1 MRIRIAY
8 CLLFL
13 MLCAASLTIWD
24 IARVNHAQ
32 RPDPRDGGAAWNPR
46 IAEGY
51 LDSREAWWQ
60 NWPAAQ
66 MDHGTVCVSC
76 HTVLPYALV
85 QPELRLELGE
95 KVMTAPEQAML
106 ASVQKRVADWS
117 QTTPYYTDALDG
129 PGKSQ
134 ESRATESI
142 LNAVIL
148 SSYDAVQGH
157 LSPLT
162 RLAYDQAWA
171 LQLKTG
177 EDAGGWRWQNFHQ
190 APWESSESAYQGAAM
205 LAIAVSEAP
214 DNYSGGSSIRGNLD
228 LLKQYLRRKYDVQ
241 PLMSKLYVL
250 WASAQMPG
258 LLSGDQEAR
267 LLDEVTSL
275 ELSDG
280 GWALSSLD
288 EQSRKHAYLDTWRRV
303 THTGKSDGCATGL
316 VVLAMENTA
325 LKRNDKMEQQGL
337 QWLEKH
343 QAKDGS
349 WSAVSLNGPRDVYS
363 DIGRFMSDAATGYA
377 VLALERAGRKNA
389 SLAGQGTALQAD
401 RARST
406 RVMRDSSSLN
416 KP

>member
-1 MRIRIAY
+1 MRVRIAY
-8 CLLFL
+8 CMLFL
-13 MLCAASLTIWD
+13 MLCAGSFAIWRV
-24 IARVNHAQ
+24 ARVNNAQ
-32 RPDPRDGGAAWNPR
+32 GPAARDGGAAWNPR
-46 IAEGY
+46 IAESY
-51 LDSREAWWQ
+51 LDSREVWWQ
-60 NWPAAQ
+60 KWPSAQ

-85 QPELRLELGE
+85 QPELRHELGE
-95 KVMTAPEQAML
+95 NGMTASEQAML
-106 ASVQKRVADWS
+106 GSVEKRVADWS

-129 PGKSQ
+129 PGKTQ

-148 SSYDAVQGH
+148 SSYDGVQGH

-171 LQLKTG
+171 LQLKAG

-205 LAIAVSEAP
+205 MAMAVGEAP
-214 DNYSGGSSIRGNLD
+214 DYYASGSAFRDNLD
-228 LLKQYLRRKYDVQ
+228 LLKQYLRRKYDAQ

-258 LLSGDQEAR
+258 LLTEDQEAR
-267 LLDEVTSL
+267 LLDQVAGL
-275 ELSDG
+275 QLSDG
-280 GWALSSLD
+280 GWELSSLD
-288 EQSRKHAYLDTWRRV
+288 EQSRKHAYLDTWRRL
-303 THTGKSDGCATGL
+303 TRTGKSDGCATGL
-316 VVLAMENTA
+316 VVLAMETA
-325 LKRNDKMEQQGL
+325 AVKQHEEIEEQGL

-349 WSAVSLNGPRDVYS
+349 WRAVSMNGPRDVYS

-377 VLALERAGRKNA
+377 VLALEKATQKNAGLARQRTALLAGRAGPNRE
-389 SLAGQGTALQAD
+389 
-401 RARST
+401 
-406 RVMRDSSSLN
+406 
-416 KP
+416 